1 MKFNEFKENKKQVD
15 LIQVF
20 RDFFPV
26 AMSEL
31 KIKKLPKIRLE
42 KYLEQDDQ
50 PSFGRFVHSKDHA
63 EIHLAIKDRHPIDI
77 IRTLAH
83 ELVHFKQYT
92 EDRLNKNSGKT
103 GSPDENE
110 AHIVAGVIMR
120 NFDKKFPGY
129 FKNSSITLDEGKT
142 APSSKQKKLASA
154 LEDYANKHI
163 PKSDQGFGDFMY
175 HAELIRKGH
184 QDIHKQDLNTVQS
197 KYRKIMNDMI
207 KQHLDE
213 NFKDGRNPQDKGD
226 SKRHN
231 VPTKA
236 SVSTLRKVAKGGGRR
251 GQLAHWMANMKSGR
265 KKAKEEY
272 ATGPKAQVHG
282 KDPMPKA
289 KPGRT
294 NHPFH
299 GKLVG
304 GT

>member
-1 MKFNEFKENKKQVD
+1 MKFNEFKENKKQPD

-20 RDFFPV
+20 RDFLPV
-26 AMSEL
+26 VMSEL
-31 KIKKLPKIRLE
+31 KLKTLPKIRLE
-42 KYLEQDDQ
+42 KHLEHDDQ
-50 PSFGRFVHSKDHA
+50 PSFGRFMHSKDYA
-63 EIHLAIKDRHPIDI
+63 EIHLAIKDRHPLDI

-92 EDRLNKNSGKT
+92 ENKLNKNSGTT

-110 AHIVAGVIMR
+110 AHVKTGIIMR
-120 NFDKKFPGY
+120 HFNKKFPEH
-129 FKNSSITLDEGKT
+129 FNNSSI
-142 APSSKQKKLASA
+142 S
-154 LEDYANKHI
+154 
-163 PKSDQGFGDFMY
+163 
-175 HAELIRKGH
+175 
-184 QDIHKQDLNTVQS
+184 
-197 KYRKIMNDMI
+197 
-207 KQHLDE
+207 LDE

-272 ATGPKAQVHG
+272 VTGDKAQVKG
-282 KDPMPKA
+282 KGPMPKA
-289 KPGRT
+289 KLGRT
-294 NHPFH
+294 DHPFH